1 MSSFS
6 VINFFVRKFFF
17 MVLNFFWFKLVNWS
31 KILLKIIIFLKLC
44 LNIVRNIFINV
55 FGWWNI
61 IFCSLGLFVY
71 YIIFLVVWRYF
82 SIIFRFLFVDFF
94 NEIIFCFNLFIIFLK
109 IRRVFVKDKIF
120 FGYLDIFCRYFY

>member
-109 IRRVFVKDKIF
+109 ICRVFVKDKIF
-120 FGYLDIFCRYFY
+120 FGYLEIFCRYFY